1 MQATRRRILEIL
13 KIDNKATVMDLA
25 EALDMAPVSVR
36 HHLDILQGQDLVT
49 SQVQHKRTVGR
60 PEQVYLLTETANDF
74 FPQNFRVLAGDVLN
88 EVKRLLPAA
97 EVNGIVQRLADRT
110 LAEAPARRRGQSV
123 DERLAEVTTFLSDK
137 GYLAQWERHNG
148 HQLLLHTCNCPYAG
162 LAAEHPELCQMD
174 MVLVSELMAGLG
186 PTPPRCLGRLATG
199 NSRCSYVFELNH
211 AEMHDGEPAGDQ
223 G

>member
-13 KIDNKATVMDLA
+13 KIDSKATVMDLA

-97 EVNGIVQRLADRT
+97 EVTGIVQRLAERT
-110 LAEAPARRRGQSV
+110 LAEAPAPRRGQSV
-123 DERLAEVTTFLSDK
+123 DERLAEVTTFLSEK

-148 HQLLLHTCNCPYAG
+148 HQLLLHTCNCP
-162 LAAEHPELCQMD
+162 
-174 MVLVSELMAGLG
+174 
-186 PTPPRCLGRLATG
+186 TPGWRP
-199 NSRCSYVFELNH
+199 NILNC
-211 AEMHDGEPAGDQ
+211 ARWTWFWFLS
-223 G
+223 